1 MRRRTL
7 VVNSALGVALVGV
20 VALTAVSVAAGGAKP
35 PVTGT
40 TVRVDRGTVTA
51 TVTATGNVEA
61 GSTVSVDASGSGEVT
76 KIYVK
81 TGQRVHKGD
90 KLLKID
96 DVSARNDLET
106 ARSNLASAEATMTTT
121 TQGRSSAD
129 QAVDDAAVSSAA
141 TSLDNAR
148 TALAQSRSTYRLDKR
163 QQDKLV
169 RSAQSS
175 LDAAEQQ
182 LADDQKALTEAKNS
196 LAAAQAAG
204 DTAAATR
211 AQTTITQLQTS
222 IATDQTTIDSATSGL
237 TQAQQTR
244 DKTLLGGRQAI
255 KTQQGQVNTAEDALA
270 AQKAQRSA
278 NRQPARPG
286 AVASAQAQIDNA
298 RIAVDKAQRAVRDST
313 VRAPVDG
320 TVADVT
326 AVVGQSS
333 STAGGSTASGASGSG
348 ATAGGSTA
356 GGGATSS
363 GSSGSGLV
371 TLVDASV
378 QQVTAAVAEADIVK
392 VTAGQAASVSFPAS
406 GTTVK
411 GSVLSVATQSTLSD
425 NVVQYDVAVSLPG
438 GSRAIRLGQTAD
450 VSITTGSHPDVLY
463 VPTSAITTSGSTSSV
478 TRRIGD
484 TDAVVEVETGLVG
497 ANGTEIVRGLS
508 EGDQLVLPTGD
519 SGGFT
524 FPGSGSGS
532 GAAPTSSSAPT
543 PSRSTSA
550 PR

>member
-7 VVNSALGVALVGV
+7 VVNSVLGVALVGV

-182 LADDQKALTEAKNS
+182 LSDDQKALTEAKNS

-411 GSVLSVATQSTLSD
+411 GSVLSVATQSTVSD

-543 PSRSTSA
+543 PNRSTSA

>member
-7 VVNSALGVALVGV
+7 VVNSVLGVALVGV

-182 LADDQKALTEAKNS
+182 LSDDQKALTEAKNS

-333 STAGGSTASGASGSG
+333 STAGGGTASGASGSG

-411 GSVLSVATQSTLSD
+411 GSVLSVATQSTVSD

-438 GSRAIRLGQTAD
+438 GSSAIRLGQTAD

-543 PSRSTSA
+543 PNSSTSA

>member
-7 VVNSALGVALVGV
+7 VVNSVLGVALVGA

-182 LADDQKALTEAKNS
+182 LSDDQKALTEAKNS

-222 IATDQTTIDSATSGL
+222 IATDQTTIDSAKSGL

-298 RIAVDKAQRAVRDST
+298 RIAVDKAERAVRDST

-411 GSVLSVATQSTLSD
+411 GSVLSVATQSTVSD

-438 GSRAIRLGQTAD
+438 GSSAIRLGQTAD

-478 TRRIGD
+478 TRRVGD
-484 TDAVVEVETGLVG
+484 TDAVVQVETGLVG

-532 GAAPTSSSAPT
+532 GQAPTSSSAP
-543 PSRSTSA
+543 PPNSSASA

>member
-7 VVNSALGVALVGV
+7 VVNSVLGVALVGV

-411 GSVLSVATQSTLSD
+411 GSVLSVATQSTVSD

-543 PSRSTSA
+543 PNRSTSA